1 MGGLGASVFKADINL
16 QKISFAAGE
25 TMTVNLGLDNSK
37 CKKPIKVL
45 KVKLMRKVECLGS
58 GRVVWSRE

>member
-1 MGGLGASVFKADINL
+1 MGSSVFKADINL
-16 QKISFAAGE
+16 QKVSYAAGE
-25 TMTVNLGLDNSK
+25 TMEVNINLDNSK
-37 CKKPIKVL
+37 CKKAVKVM